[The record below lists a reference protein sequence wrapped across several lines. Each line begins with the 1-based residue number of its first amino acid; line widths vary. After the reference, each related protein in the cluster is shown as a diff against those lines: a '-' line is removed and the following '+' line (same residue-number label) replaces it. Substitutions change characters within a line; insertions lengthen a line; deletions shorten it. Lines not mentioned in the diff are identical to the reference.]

1 MTEGGSESSAT
12 FSASRRVP
20 FCRLSRM
27 RRFFSS
33 VQRPSAMLSPA
44 RWTTASVP
52 EMSPSMTPASGFHL
66 MSPSKRSVRVRRLIV
81 CPLASRAGVKA
92 DPIRPVAP
100 LMRTSML
107 LLQLRTNTS
116 YGNARYPIQPYDL
129 SHAPLLQE
137 IYLTKR
143 GPALNHPYGCYLDV
157 RHKPIAGALA

>member
-1 MTEGGSESSAT
+1 
-12 FSASRRVP
+12 
-20 FCRLSRM
+20 M

-66 MSPSKRSVRVRRLIV
+66 MSPSKHSVRVRRLNV

-100 LMRTSML
+100 LTRTSML
-107 LLQLRTNTS
+107 LLQLRPNTS
-116 YGNARYPIQPYDL
+116 YGNARYSIQPYDL
-129 SHAPLLQE
+129 SHAPTPPGNLLDE
-137 IYLTKR
+137 EGSSL
-143 GPALNHPYGCYLDV
+143 
-157 RHKPIAGALA
+157 